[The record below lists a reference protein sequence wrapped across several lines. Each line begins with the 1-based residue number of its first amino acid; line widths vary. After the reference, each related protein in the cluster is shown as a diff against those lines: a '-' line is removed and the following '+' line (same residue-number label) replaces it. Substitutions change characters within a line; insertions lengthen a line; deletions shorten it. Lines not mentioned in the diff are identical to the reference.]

1 MKNGSYKV
9 NPVYWYQ
16 DHNMWWLLNLRAQQ
30 EGFTNTI
37 VMPPIG
43 EVNQLTEQ
51 LAQEAQ
57 RNESIPNRTLLI
69 PYNIGNLHW
78 IGIVIQI
85 VDNQIQTRTYYD
97 STPEQNGT
105 LISLLVTLKRF
116 EEAGL
121 VLEKG
126 DGLTQLDDSSC
137 GPLTI
142 ENLINAARNQLV
154 TGEIYATLIR
164 QQHIS
169 IMENYHPEARF
180 YTEQLYNTPAV
191 AKGIRNIKVK
201 KEMSQNDKEV
211 LEKIIKTC
219 NFIQR
224 IYEKYK
230 LTPEMLN
237 HNHLGYRAFF
247 LLELSKAPSYWP
259 EEYKDN
265 TVIAEESVS
274 ERLIADNPVRYIWGS
289 LNNISELVKQLSWD
303 VKNGKYPGN
312 MFWQHLELLS
322 EFILNNS
329 DPIINQ
335 AAVRLL
341 QSPEN
346 GIAFVKATL
355 EAVLAGKDSPKNE
368 NFNNVVG
375 YYYSKIAISDIYQIL
390 KDLNENL
397 GNRTALQNSIAIFRV
412 IQKIGEYLK
421 AVPQSILD
429 LANLPERGLFSNM
442 RDIISHA
449 KAINY
454 FQLIKENRDFEDLLP
469 ALQAELSLLEQEFRK
484 IEAIIKGARDLDALY
499 TSQGVAGG
507 QLDWEK
513 LKEFSAFL
521 EKNLSLSEG
530 KVLGKFDLDAELKQ
544 ELEKL
549 GKSHKL
555 PSQAYSKVKK
565 LLEQL
570 ASDVIDDKQSTAEV
584 LDNFHKQVTAFDR
597 LPPDKQ
603 QVLNDLADTIN
614 HLLQEVKKSISSIQG
629 TTALKF
635 IKNLCNCIDVKAFN
649 DNLAKLKT
657 HLLENALLSQPN
669 IEGLLAQLGDLF
681 TQRMKILKYV
691 RSESEG
697 SNLTD
702 NILDKLR
709 EKLASLSEKEELE
722 EALKNVLK
730 GEKQDL
736 IQNVIQKLSPIFE
749 KLKVIKKLKVILI
762 PEKYHAD
769 VSSGQEK
776 ELNTLMRDFRA
787 VFKKDFD
794 KKLDGFIERLKKKIP
809 SINDKKLDELKV
821 QIVKLKS
828 ELKEMEVPKD
838 EVLKTLLEAYNV
850 FSKRNSKEPEKDPQ
864 NLENELLGDVGKL
877 AALLALD
884 DEDLMTNGILDYAL
898 LHELYDTVL
907 RDLGLEISE
916 FDYFNGQL
924 EFLERDLFEV
934 VLGKIAESREDKAA
948 RAVKKAQKEITDFL
962 ALLDTLREVF
972 DITYTVE
979 TEIEENYPS
988 QAKIKDEAAFRNN
1001 LVEDF
1006 DSFKELHDSN
1016 LVLLR
1021 KLFDIDG
1028 IVRVLFEEKRKINVY
1043 GIWSVINYA
1052 PEEWSLEYE
1061 NFGYQG
1067 LVNNFFDTHT
1077 MFRMMSTFN
1086 SVRKAINKNPSLQHT
1101 GDNLIAILAEELEA
1115 LLYQYPKL
1123 QKYFDQYIDIRNFF
1137 NHPSPNPH
1145 QYLVIK
1151 SGTTYL
1157 SKDGTLAQ
1165 QIEFFSLHFKFI
1177 LENILQ
1183 RLVVGVIEDVFEDYF
1198 DNLGLLLLEHEA
1210 LDTDWLTGDQIAT
1223 VGNAINNDQAIRFIP
1238 TIDAYLPP
1246 DNHGSVETMVL
1257 DLADDNA
1264 IAAVIN
1270 IGNNLNVRVGAGN
1283 HWVLYFATRGA
1294 DGEMHGVLL
1303 NPMGNN
1309 LYDLTLQGIQQRIT
1323 GAYPGETHIEILNL
1337 GLQTDGHNCGVWV
1350 LWFLERINQ
1359 LQQGGA
1365 ALNEEFV
1372 QNLPDVL
1379 RQFNGDG
1386 ITAKR
1391 EEYRAIAE
1399 ASNDSQNVAPCSEE
1413 DEKMSG
1419 EGSLKLQPEYHK
1431 LSPIDPFY
1439 NRYYKYGLDEML
1451 VLRLKDANLQDIA
1464 MLPAFKLNIYTLQT
1478 TLSQITKKIDEGFD
1492 KVIIPCNIEG
1502 KHWIGFLF
1510 QKTVDSL
1517 KILYLDSEHGK
1528 LAVSFKNQF
1537 IEYFQGEY
1545 QEVLMIEKVVERQK
1559 YNNCGP
1565 EVIENF
1571 IKYLGKERLPQDEA
1585 VYYHSQLL
1593 EQSLLSLS
1601 MKRFLDYDDYIMTT
1615 VPSVSYDILI
1625 LCQTSVSHKQSTPVD
1640 LLPLIK
1646 DVSLEEIHPNTEL
1659 SLQITNQASSDNT
1672 GSIPNIGTNFI
1683 KRLNDYVEHYLK
1695 KIFLPDEFYEM
1706 QQLANKHKVD
1716 IKIVDEV
1723 TLKQAYKK
1731 IALKTHPDKYPDAT
1745 EDFIKAKQLLDQKE
1759 SPLPTELYAPIMQ
1772 KLQKVNIIVE
1782 AADTAIDSIRAF
1794 KDPSL
1799 ENVLKVGTGCIHI
1812 VSMYTGKTGVMLPI
1826 AAAGSVY
1833 QAYQGDYWEAATSMT
1848 KAIGFTL
1855 MFSTVYATAP
1865 AVAVVLSAGF
1875 TGYATYSM
1883 LNNGYELYKEY
1894 FITENNV
1901 EVALGDVN
1909 SKLTRELKIAEEQLQ
1924 NKGVFSQQLYKYI
1937 YTPYIEEKHNLLNK
1951 LSNGEITQ
1959 KEVEILSPK
1968 FIKIISDYNEY
1979 NICLKNKQNNGTE
1992 SKNANVVDD
2001 TDYYCYDEEQQILD
2015 HVVVMD
2021 GNNLQ
2026 VVEHLF

>member
-397 GNRTALQNSIAIFRV
+397 RNRTALQNSIAIFRV

-1101 GDNLIAILAEELEA
+1101 GDNLIAIL
-1115 LLYQYPKL
+1115 
-1123 QKYFDQYIDIRNFF
+1123 
-1137 NHPSPNPH
+1137 
-1145 QYLVIK
+1145 
-1151 SGTTYL
+1151 SGRT
-1157 SKDGTLAQ
+1157 
-1165 QIEFFSLHFKFI
+1165 
-1177 LENILQ
+1177 
-1183 RLVVGVIEDVFEDYF
+1183 
-1198 DNLGLLLLEHEA
+1198 
-1210 LDTDWLTGDQIAT
+1210 
-1223 VGNAINNDQAIRFIP
+1223 
-1238 TIDAYLPP
+1238 
-1246 DNHGSVETMVL
+1246 
-1257 DLADDNA
+1257 
-1264 IAAVIN
+1264 
-1270 IGNNLNVRVGAGN
+1270 
-1283 HWVLYFATRGA
+1283 
-1294 DGEMHGVLL
+1294 
-1303 NPMGNN
+1303 
-1309 LYDLTLQGIQQRIT
+1309 
-1323 GAYPGETHIEILNL
+1323 
-1337 GLQTDGHNCGVWV
+1337 
-1350 LWFLERINQ
+1350 
-1359 LQQGGA
+1359 
-1365 ALNEEFV
+1365 
-1372 QNLPDVL
+1372 
-1379 RQFNGDG
+1379 
-1386 ITAKR
+1386 
-1391 EEYRAIAE
+1391 
-1399 ASNDSQNVAPCSEE
+1399 
-1413 DEKMSG
+1413 
-1419 EGSLKLQPEYHK
+1419 
-1431 LSPIDPFY
+1431 
-1439 NRYYKYGLDEML
+1439 
-1451 VLRLKDANLQDIA
+1451 
-1464 MLPAFKLNIYTLQT
+1464 
-1478 TLSQITKKIDEGFD
+1478 
-1492 KVIIPCNIEG
+1492 
-1502 KHWIGFLF
+1502 
-1510 QKTVDSL
+1510 
-1517 KILYLDSEHGK
+1517 
-1528 LAVSFKNQF
+1528 
-1537 IEYFQGEY
+1537 
-1545 QEVLMIEKVVERQK
+1545 
-1559 YNNCGP
+1559 
-1565 EVIENF
+1565 
-1571 IKYLGKERLPQDEA
+1571 
-1585 VYYHSQLL
+1585 
-1593 EQSLLSLS
+1593 
-1601 MKRFLDYDDYIMTT
+1601 
-1615 VPSVSYDILI
+1615 
-1625 LCQTSVSHKQSTPVD
+1625 
-1640 LLPLIK
+1640 
-1646 DVSLEEIHPNTEL
+1646 
-1659 SLQITNQASSDNT
+1659 
-1672 GSIPNIGTNFI
+1672 
-1683 KRLNDYVEHYLK
+1683 
-1695 KIFLPDEFYEM
+1695 
-1706 QQLANKHKVD
+1706 
-1716 IKIVDEV
+1716 
-1723 TLKQAYKK
+1723 
-1731 IALKTHPDKYPDAT
+1731 
-1745 EDFIKAKQLLDQKE
+1745 
-1759 SPLPTELYAPIMQ
+1759 
-1772 KLQKVNIIVE
+1772 
-1782 AADTAIDSIRAF
+1782 
-1794 KDPSL
+1794 
-1799 ENVLKVGTGCIHI
+1799 
-1812 VSMYTGKTGVMLPI
+1812 
-1826 AAAGSVY
+1826 
-1833 QAYQGDYWEAATSMT
+1833 
-1848 KAIGFTL
+1848 
-1855 MFSTVYATAP
+1855 
-1865 AVAVVLSAGF
+1865 
-1875 TGYATYSM
+1875 
-1883 LNNGYELYKEY
+1883 
-1894 FITENNV
+1894 
-1901 EVALGDVN
+1901 
-1909 SKLTRELKIAEEQLQ
+1909 
-1924 NKGVFSQQLYKYI
+1924 
-1937 YTPYIEEKHNLLNK
+1937 
-1951 LSNGEITQ
+1951 
-1959 KEVEILSPK
+1959 
-1968 FIKIISDYNEY
+1968 
-1979 NICLKNKQNNGTE
+1979 
-1992 SKNANVVDD
+1992 
-2001 TDYYCYDEEQQILD
+2001 
-2015 HVVVMD
+2015 
-2021 GNNLQ
+2021 
-2026 VVEHLF
+2026 